1 MVYLKNVITG
11 VLSLCVCVSVQA
23 DYVYTTLDVPGATS
37 TYVRDIDGSN
47 IVGFYTNSD
56 GLGYHG
62 FSYDGTTYT
71 TIEVPGA
78 NETYAYGSDGGNIV
92 GSYEDGSYN
101 DHGFSYDG
109 TTYTT
114 LDGPGAISTYAN
126 GIDGGNIVGW
136 YNDAGGVHG
145 FIYDGSTYTTLDVP
159 TADRTYARGLDGSY
173 HHITASS
180 PPSPNPRHCRFWL
193 WAC

>member
-92 GSYEDGSYN
+92 G
-101 DHGFSYDG
+101 
-109 TTYTT
+109 
-114 LDGPGAISTYAN
+114 
-126 GIDGGNIVGW
+126 W